1 MIVVHA
7 LFMMQC
13 SMEIGL
19 SVWIWAKF
27 LVRIACLMSLCLPDY
42 FYTIGWR
49 EKKLVN
55 TKGMLR
61 AADFRI
67 GKLITGNIHR
77 LQDIYWLQVM
87 CLIKCQDDIFGHV
100 IRKKFSDKFPGI
112 TCTCRTNGGWSD

>member
-7 LFMMQC
+7 LLMMQC

-61 AADFRI
+61 AAGMVSIWLKVFWN
-67 GKLITGNIHR
+67 IT
-77 LQDIYWLQVM
+77 
-87 CLIKCQDDIFGHV
+87 
-100 IRKKFSDKFPGI
+100 RKGS
-112 TCTCRTNGGWSD
+112 